1 MIKQRKHIPSS
12 ILDSLVIF
20 TKLHGKR
27 YSAEVLSE
35 GLPIAEGQ
43 TSPKLFSVKASSSR
57 ALFSRAAHRAGF
69 KTRVTKIDLD
79 NISSLV
85 LPCII
90 LLKTDDPNEVN
101 SCIIESYDDLREN
114 AFVIFPEVGELITKV
129 SLDDLR
135 NEYFGM
141 AFFLKREYRFE
152 SDDFKLID
160 NKEKHWFWDTIHNI
174 KYIYKDVLLA
184 SLVINLFMI
193 ATPIFTMN
201 VYDRVIPTGAFDT
214 LWIFAIGVIV
224 VYMIDL
230 GLRFVRTY
238 LLEVAGKKADI
249 IMSSIIFEK
258 VMDLKIS
265 AIPKPIG
272 SFANVLK
279 DFESIR
285 SFMASTTISLFID
298 LPFVF
303 IFLFTIFFVAG
314 HLVWIPIISILVIVV
329 YTYSIKDKMLE
340 SVKTTA
346 GASYLKNGVLIES
359 ISNLEALKSLN
370 ALSLYQYKWEE
381 ATGEIAD
388 KGIRTKTL
396 SAAIG
401 TISGFVTQ
409 LNTVLLIIFGAY
421 MIDAQMLTIGA
432 LIASVILAGR
442 ALGPMGQVAG
452 MIAYYQHIQSAYD
465 SIENVMQLESEH
477 PSDKQFVRR
486 PAFKGAIDFKNVSFS
501 YPETDFKQLIDINLK
516 IEQGEKVAILGKVG
530 SGKSTL
536 QKLILGFYYQ
546 DEGSVLID
554 GIDVKQIDPVEIRSN
569 ISYMAQENSL
579 FAGTARSNIMI
590 KNTKASDD
598 ELLRAADISC
608 ASDFINK
615 HPKGFELPIVERGEN
630 LSGGQAQAIT
640 LARTVLD
647 DSSLFILDE
656 PTKSFDSG
664 TSQKVL
670 KNLKNFLEKKT
681 LILITHNPADLVLVD
696 RIIVVDSGKI
706 ILDGSKNEVLKKL
719 SGGKK

>member
-1 MIKQRKHIPSS
+1 MAAQRKYIEGS
-12 ILDSLVIF
+12 ILDSLVLF

-35 GLPIAEGQ
+35 GLPIAEGE
-43 TSPKLFSVKASSSR
+43 TAPRLFSVKASSSR
-57 ALFSRAAHRAGF
+57 SLFSRAAQRAGF
-69 KTRVTKIDLD
+69 KTRVTRIDLD
-79 NISSLV
+79 KISSLV

-101 SCIIESYDDLREN
+101 ACIIESYDELREY
-114 AFVIFPEVGELITKV
+114 AYVIFPEVGEIVSKV
-129 SLDDLR
+129 KIDDLKK
-135 NEYFGM
+135 EYFGM

-160 NKEKHWFWDTIHNI
+160 NKDKHWFWNTIHNI

-214 LWIFAIGVIV
+214 LWIFALGVIV
-224 VYMIDL
+224 VYAIDL

-258 VMDLKIS
+258 VMDLKVS
-265 AIPKPIG
+265 SIPKPIG

-298 LPFVF
+298 FPFVF

-314 HLVWIPIISILVIVV
+314 HLVWIPVFCIIFILI

-346 GASYLKNGVLIES
+346 GATYLKNGVLIES

-388 KGIRTKTL
+388 KGIKTKTL

-401 TISGFVTQ
+401 TVSGFVTQ

-421 MIDAQMLTIGA
+421 MIDSQELTIGA

-442 ALGPMGQVAG
+442 AIGPMGQVAG

-465 SIENVMQLESEH
+465 SIENVMQLEGEH
-477 PSDKQFVRR
+477 PADKQFVRR
-486 PAFKGAIDFKNVSFS
+486 PAFKGDIEFKNVSFT
-501 YPETDFKQLIDINLK
+501 YPESDFKQLININFSIK
-516 IEQGEKVAILGKVG
+516 EGEKVAILGKVG

-536 QKLILGFYYQ
+536 QKLLLGFYYQ

-590 KNTKASDD
+590 KNTKASDND
-598 ELLRAADISC
+598 LLRAAEISC

-615 HPKGFELPIVERGEN
+615 HPKGFELPIVEKGEN

-640 LARTVLD
+640 LARTVVD
-647 DSSLFILDE
+647 NSAIFILDE

-664 TSQKVL
+664 TSARVI
-670 KNLKNFLEKKT
+670 KNLKNYLQKKT
-681 LILITHNPADLVLVD
+681 LILITHNPADLALVD
-696 RIIVVDSGKI
+696 RIIVMDSGKI
-706 ILDGSKNEVLKKL
+706 VMDGNKNEVIERL
-719 SGGKK
+719 SGGAK

>member
-1 MIKQRKHIPSS
+1 MAAFRNYISSS

-20 TKLHGKR
+20 SKRHGKS

-35 GLPIAEGQ
+35 GLPISDGDDA
-43 TSPKLFSVKASSSR
+43 PKLFSVKSSSAR
-57 ALFSRAAHRAGF
+57 GLFSRAAIRAGF
-69 KTRVTKIDLD
+69 KTKVTKIPLN

-85 LPCII
+85 LPCIV
-90 LLKTDDPNEVN
+90 LLKTNNSDEVN
-101 SCIIESYDDLREN
+101 ACIIESYDELREN
-114 AFVIFPEVGELITKV
+114 AYVIFPEIGDIVNKV
-129 SLDDLR
+129 SLEDLEK
-135 NEYFGM
+135 EYFGM
-141 AFFLKREYRFE
+141 AFFLKREFVIE

-160 NKEKHWFWDTIHNI
+160 NKDKHWFWDTIHNI

-201 VYDRVIPTGAFDT
+201 VYDRVIPTSAFDT
-214 LWIFAIGVIV
+214 LWIFALGVIV
-224 VYMIDL
+224 VYIVDL

-238 LLEVAGKKADI
+238 LLEVAGKKSDI

-265 AIPKPIG
+265 SIPKPIG

-303 IFLFTIFFVAG
+303 IFLFTIYFVAG
-314 HLVWIPIISILVIVV
+314 NLVWIPIVSILIIVI
-329 YTYSIKDKMLE
+329 YTYSIKDKMLN
-340 SVKTTA
+340 SVKETA
-346 GASYLKNGVLIES
+346 GASYLKNGVLIEA

-381 ATGEIAD
+381 ATGVIAD
-388 KGIRTKTL
+388 KGIKTKTL

-401 TISGFVTQ
+401 TVSGFVTQ

-421 MIDAQMLTIGA
+421 MIDSQMLTIGA
-432 LIASVILAGR
+432 LIASVIMSGR

-452 MIAYYQHIQSAYD
+452 MIAYYQHIQSAYE
-465 SIENVMQLESEH
+465 SIENVMKLECEH

-486 PAFKGAIDFKNVSFS
+486 PAFKGDIEFKNVSFS
-501 YPETDFKQLIDINLK
+501 YPETDTKQLIDINFK
-516 IEQGEKVAILGKVG
+516 IKATEKIAILGKVG

-536 QKLILGFYYQ
+536 QKLLLGFYYQ
-546 DEGSVLID
+546 DEGSVLVD
-554 GIDVKQIDPVEIRSN
+554 GIDVKQIDPVELRSN

-579 FAGTARSNIMI
+579 FAGTARSNITI
-590 KNTKASDD
+590 KNTKASDE
-598 ELLRAADISC
+598 ELLEASRISC

-615 HPKGFELPIVERGEN
+615 HPKGFELPIVEKGEN
-630 LSGGQAQAIT
+630 ISGGQAQSLA

-647 DSSLFILDE
+647 DSALFILDE

-670 KNLKNFLEKKT
+670 KNLKEYLWNKT

-696 RIIVVDSGKI
+696 RIILMDSGKI
-706 ILDGSKNEVLKKL
+706 VMDGPKNEVLEKL
-719 SGGKK
+719 SGAKK

>member
-1 MIKQRKHIPSS
+1 MAAHRKHIEGS

-35 GLPIAEGQ
+35 GLPIAQGE
-43 TSPKLFSVKASSSR
+43 TSPRLFSVKASSSR
-57 ALFSRAAHRAGF
+57 ALFSRAAQRAGF
-69 KTRVTKIDLD
+69 KTRVTKIGLD
-79 NISSLV
+79 SISSLV

-90 LLKTDDPNEVN
+90 LLKTEDPDEVN
-101 SCIIESYDDLREN
+101 ACIVESYDELREH
-114 AFVIFPEVGELITKV
+114 AYVIFPELGEIVSKV
-129 SLDDLR
+129 KLEDLEK
-135 NEYFGM
+135 EYFGM

-160 NKEKHWFWDTIHNI
+160 NKDKHWFWDTIHNI

-214 LWIFAIGVIV
+214 LWIFALGVIV
-224 VYMIDL
+224 IYMIDL

-265 AIPKPIG
+265 SIPKPIG

-303 IFLFTIFFVAG
+303 IFLFTIFFVGG
-314 HLVWIPIISILVIVV
+314 HLVWITVVCILIILV
-329 YTYSIKDKMLE
+329 YTYSIKDKMLD
-340 SVKTTA
+340 SVRATA
-346 GASYLKNGVLIES
+346 GATYLKNGVLIES

-388 KGIRTKTL
+388 KGIKTKTL

-401 TISGFVTQ
+401 TVSGFVSQ

-421 MIDAQMLTIGA
+421 MVDAQLLTIGA
-432 LIASVILAGR
+432 LIASVILSGR

-452 MIAYYQHIQSAYD
+452 MIAYYQHIQSAYE
-465 SIENVMQLESEH
+465 SIENVMQLDGEH

-486 PAFKGAIDFKNVSFS
+486 PAFKGDVEFKNVSFS
-501 YPETDFKQLIDINLK
+501 YPETDFKQLINVNFK
-516 IEQGEKVAILGKVG
+516 VNEGEKVAILGKVG

-536 QKLILGFYYQ
+536 QKLLLGFYYQ

-569 ISYMAQENSL
+569 ISYMSQENSL

-598 ELLRAADISC
+598 ELLRAAQISC
-608 ASDFINK
+608 AGDFINK
-615 HPKGFELPIVERGEN
+615 HPKGFELPIMEKGEN
-630 LSGGQAQAIT
+630 LSGGQAQAIS

-647 DSSLFILDE
+647 DSALFILDE

-664 TSQKVL
+664 TSQRVL
-670 KNLKNFLEKKT
+670 GNLKQFLKKKT
-681 LILITHNPADLVLVD
+681 LILITHSPADLVLVD

-706 ILDGSKNEVLKKL
+706 VMDGPKAEIIEKL
-719 SGGKK
+719 SGAKK

>member
-1 MIKQRKHIPSS
+1 LIKQRKHIPSS

>member
-1 MIKQRKHIPSS
+1 LAAQRKYIEGS
-12 ILDSLVIF
+12 ILDSLVLF

-35 GLPIAEGQ
+35 GLPIAEGE
-43 TSPKLFSVKASSSR
+43 TAPRLFSVKASSSR
-57 ALFSRAAHRAGF
+57 SLFSRAAQRAGF
-69 KTRVTKIDLD
+69 KTRVTRIDLD
-79 NISSLV
+79 KISSLV

-101 SCIIESYDDLREN
+101 ACIVESYDELREY
-114 AFVIFPEVGELITKV
+114 AYVIFPEVGEIVSKV
-129 SLDDLR
+129 KIDDLKK
-135 NEYFGM
+135 EYFGM

-160 NKEKHWFWDTIHNI
+160 NKDKHWFWNTIHNI

-214 LWIFAIGVIV
+214 LWIFALGVIV
-224 VYMIDL
+224 VYAIDL

-258 VMDLKIS
+258 VMDLKVS
-265 AIPKPIG
+265 SIPKPIG

-298 LPFVF
+298 FPFVF

-314 HLVWIPIISILVIVV
+314 HLVWIPVICIIFILI

-346 GASYLKNGVLIES
+346 GATYLKNGVLIES

-388 KGIRTKTL
+388 KGIKTKTL

-401 TISGFVTQ
+401 TVSGFVTQ

-421 MIDAQMLTIGA
+421 MIDSQELTIGA

-442 ALGPMGQVAG
+442 AIGPMGQVAG

-465 SIENVMQLESEH
+465 SIENVMQLEGEH
-477 PSDKQFVRR
+477 PADKQFVRR
-486 PAFKGAIDFKNVSFS
+486 PAFKGDIEFKNVSFT
-501 YPETDFKQLIDINLK
+501 YPESDFKQLININFSIK
-516 IEQGEKVAILGKVG
+516 EGEKVAILGKVG

-536 QKLILGFYYQ
+536 QKLLLGFYYQ

-590 KNTKASDD
+590 KNTKASDND
-598 ELLRAADISC
+598 LLRAAEISC

-615 HPKGFELPIVERGEN
+615 HPKGFEMPIVEKGEN

-640 LARTVLD
+640 LARTVVD
-647 DSSLFILDE
+647 NSAIFILDE

-664 TSQKVL
+664 TSARVI
-670 KNLKNFLEKKT
+670 KNLKNYLQKKT
-681 LILITHNPADLVLVD
+681 LILITHNPADLALVD
-696 RIIVVDSGKI
+696 RIIVMDSGKI
-706 ILDGSKNEVLKKL
+706 VMDGNKNEVIERL
-719 SGGKK
+719 SGGAK

>member
-1 MIKQRKHIPSS
+1 MPFRKHIKSS
-12 ILDSLVIF
+12 VLDSLVIF
-20 TKLHGKR
+20 SKLHGKR

-35 GLPIAEGQ
+35 GLPIPEGE
-43 TSPKLFSVKASSSR
+43 SAPKLFSVKPDGAR
-57 ALFSRAAHRAGF
+57 GLFGRAAKRAGF
-69 KTRVTKIDLD
+69 KTSVSKISIDS
-79 NISSLV
+79 ISSLV

-90 LLKTDDPNEVN
+90 LLKTDDPDEVN
-101 SCIIESYDDLREN
+101 SCILESFDELREY
-114 AFVIFPEVGELITKV
+114 AYVIFPEVGEVVSKV
-129 SLDDLR
+129 KISDLED
-135 NEYFGM
+135 EYFGM

-160 NKEKHWFWDTIHNI
+160 NKKKHWFWDTIHSI

-184 SLVINLFMI
+184 SLVINIFMI

-214 LWIFAIGVIV
+214 LWIFALGVIV
-224 VYMIDL
+224 VYIIDL

-265 AIPKPIG
+265 SIPKPIG

-279 DFESIR
+279 EFESIR
-285 SFMASTTISLFID
+285 SFMASSTIAILID

-303 IFLFTIFFVAG
+303 IFLFTIFYIAG
-314 HLVWIPIISILVIVV
+314 SLVWVPVISILIILI

-340 SVKTTA
+340 SVKQTS
-346 GASYLKNGVLIES
+346 GAASLKNGVLIES
-359 ISNLEALKSLN
+359 ISNLETLKSLN
-370 ALSLYQYKWEE
+370 ALSLFQYKWEE

-388 KGIRTKTL
+388 KGIKTKTL

-401 TISGFVTQ
+401 TVSGFVTQ

-421 MIDAQMLTIGA
+421 MIDMQMLTIGA
-432 LIASVILAGR
+432 LIATVIMSGR

-465 SIENVMQLESEH
+465 SIENVMNLDCEH
-477 PSDKQFVRR
+477 PEDKQFVRR
-486 PAFKGAIDFKNVSFS
+486 PAFKGDIEFKNVSFT
-501 YPETDFKQLIDINLK
+501 YPNTGFKQLININIK
-516 IEQGEKVAILGKVG
+516 IKEGEKVAILGKVG

-569 ISYMAQENSL
+569 ISYMAQENIL
-579 FAGTARSNIMI
+579 FAGTARSNITI
-590 KNTKASDD
+590 KNNKAGDY
-598 ELLRAADISC
+598 ELLKAAEMSC

-615 HPKGFELPIVERGEN
+615 HPKGFELPIVEKGEN

-640 LARTVLD
+640 LARTLLD
-647 DSSLFILDE
+647 DSKLFILDE

-664 TSQKVL
+664 TAKRVL
-670 KNLKNFLEKKT
+670 RNIKEVVKNKT
-681 LILITHNPADLVLVD
+681 LILITHTPSDLELVD
-696 RIIVVDSGKI
+696 RIIVMDSGKVI
-706 ILDGSKNEVLKKL
+706 IDDQKDKVLMQL
-719 SGGKK
+719 SNGGK